1 METKGPRDLDIT
13 EQYKSLKAGDGE
25 VRVSQLTT
33 SENLIVFSIRAWV
46 DALKSKSASPFKQ
59 K

>member
-1 METKGPRDLDIT
+1 METKGSRDLDIT

-33 SENLIVFSIRAWV
+33 SENLIVS
-46 DALKSKSASPFKQ
+46 Q
-59 K
+59 